1 MDPIFNHIMG
11 QWVWCWP
18 LPQGRVVVEFR
29 LSFVLL
35 VLLMGVLDGI
45 LAGFVNS
52 CLFSRRTLS

>member
-1 MDPIFNHIMG
+1 M
-11 QWVWCWP
+11 
-18 LPQGRVVVEFR
+18 VVEFR